1 MLRCWAIPF
10 VRCTAHHT
18 QISLQMVYSTPY
30 SNLVWKSP
38 YLDGVQLTMSLR
50 QCTTHHISPQTVYNT
65 PYLPT
70 DGVQHT
76 ISPHRWCTAHHT
88 QISPQMVY
96 STPYPNLP
104 SDGVQHTILKSPLR
118 WCTAHHTQIPPQMV
132 YNTPYSNLPSD
143 SVQHTIRHHYYLT

>member
-38 YLDGVQLTMSLR
+38 YLDGVQLTMPLR

-70 DGVQHT
+70 
-76 ISPHRWCTAHHT
+76 
-88 QISPQMVY
+88 
-96 STPYPNLP
+96 
-104 SDGVQHTILKSPLR
+104 DGVQHTILKSPLR

-143 SVQHTIRHHYYLT
+143 SVQHTIRHH

>member
-1 MLRCWAIPF
+1 MPR
-10 VRCTAHHT
+10 
-18 QISLQMVYSTPY
+18 
-30 SNLVWKSP
+30 
-38 YLDGVQLTMSLR
+38 R

-118 WCTAHHTQIPPQMV
+118 WCTAHHTQISPQMV
-132 YNTPYSNLPSD
+132 YSTPYSNLPSD
-143 SVQHTIRHHYYLT
+143 GAVTTVPRSYVFRSTFRICPSFSSMSLTFYDLPSKSHANDFTCLRF